1 MPKDREKSI
10 NPAAAQRK
18 AEKQK
23 ALKKGIQAQSPPSN
37 SLTLSLSL
45 LLLLL
50 PLEIDR

>member
-23 ALKKGIQAQSPPSN
+23 ALKKSTTI
-37 SLTLSLSL
+37 TSLSSPFL
-45 LLLLL
+45 F
-50 PLEIDR
+50 PLI